1 MIYIMIKI
9 NQIKILKLLK
19 EKALRKRLQKDLI
32 NYNQTN
38 KIVILHQTLNF
49 QILSKRQASKKIFK
63 ILIIK

>member
-1 MIYIMIKI
+1 MTFILIKI

-19 EKALRKRLQKDLI
+19 EKALKKRLQKDPI

-38 KIVILHQTLNF
+38 KIVILHQTQNS

-63 ILIIK
+63 ILIIN